1 MRKIVVMNSKGGS
14 GKTTVTTNLVSALS
28 CTGLRPALIDLDPQG
43 SSTRWLANRP
53 ASLASII
60 GTEGFQNSLQVTK
73 TWHLRTPENSDLA
86 VIDTPAGLT
95 RQELISATRG
105 ADAILIP
112 VMPSDIDIHA
122 VMKCISDLLLVA
134 KIPRPDLKIG
144 IIANRVRANTRVYS
158 QLKKFLSSLDIPL
171 VATLRDSQNYTRAF
185 EFGMGI
191 HEMPFSQV
199 KKDIDAW
206 SDIMG
211 WLDRLRERNLGQPS
225 AIHYLRG

>member
-1 MRKIVVMNSKGGS
+1 MEYIRPAVFIGCIFAKNSSHEFEGWFR
-14 GKTTVTTNLVSALS
+14 KTTVTTNLVSALS

-60 GTEGFQNSLQVTK
+60 ELKGFKTFQVTK

-122 VMKCISDLLLVA
+122 VMKCIDLLLVA
-134 KIPRPDLKIG
+134 KIPRPDMKIG
-144 IIANRVRANTRVYS
+144 IIANRVSEYTSVRSAE
-158 QLKKFLSSLDIPL
+158 KFY
-171 VATLRDSQNYTRAF
+171 Q
-185 EFGMGI
+185 
-191 HEMPFSQV
+191 
-199 KKDIDAW
+199 AW
-206 SDIMG
+206 TY
-211 WLDRLRERNLGQPS
+211 P
-225 AIHYLRG
+225 

>member
-1 MRKIVVMNSKGGS
+1 
-14 GKTTVTTNLVSALS
+14 
-28 CTGLRPALIDLDPQG
+28 
-43 SSTRWLANRP
+43 
-53 ASLASII
+53 
-60 GTEGFQNSLQVTK
+60 
-73 TWHLRTPENSDLA
+73 
-86 VIDTPAGLT
+86 
-95 RQELISATRG
+95 
-105 ADAILIP
+105 
-112 VMPSDIDIHA
+112 MPSDIDIHA

-134 KIPRPDLKIG
+134 KIPRPDMKIG
-144 IIANRVRANTRVYS
+144 IIANRVRANTRVYG
-158 QLKKFLSSLDIPL
+158 QLKKFLSSLDIPV

>member
-1 MRKIVVMNSKGGS
+1 M
-14 GKTTVTTNLVSALS
+14 
-28 CTGLRPALIDLDPQG
+28 
-43 SSTRWLANRP
+43 
-53 ASLASII
+53 
-60 GTEGFQNSLQVTK
+60 
-73 TWHLRTPENSDLA
+73 
-86 VIDTPAGLT
+86 
-95 RQELISATRG
+95 
-105 ADAILIP
+105 
-112 VMPSDIDIHA
+112 
-122 VMKCISDLLLVA
+122 
-134 KIPRPDLKIG
+134 KIG
-144 IIANRVRANTRVYS
+144 IIANRVRANTRVYG
-158 QLKKFLSSLDIPL
+158 QLKKFLSSLDIPV

>member
-1 MRKIVVMNSKGGS
+1 M
-14 GKTTVTTNLVSALS
+14 
-28 CTGLRPALIDLDPQG
+28 
-43 SSTRWLANRP
+43 
-53 ASLASII
+53 
-60 GTEGFQNSLQVTK
+60 
-73 TWHLRTPENSDLA
+73 
-86 VIDTPAGLT
+86 IDTPAGLT

-105 ADAILIP
+105 ADALLIP

-122 VMKCISDLLLVA
+122 VMTCISDLLLVA
-134 KIPRPDLKIG
+134 KIPRPDMKIG
-144 IIANRVRANTRVYS
+144 IIANRVRANTRVYG
-158 QLKKFLSSLDIPL
+158 QLKKFLSSLDIPV

>member
-1 MRKIVVMNSKGGS
+1 MQNARNACSVFA
-14 GKTTVTTNLVSALS
+14 TSA
-28 CTGLRPALIDLDPQG
+28 Q
-43 SSTRWLANRP
+43 
-53 ASLASII
+53 
-60 GTEGFQNSLQVTK
+60 
-73 TWHLRTPENSDLA
+73 
-86 VIDTPAGLT
+86 
-95 RQELISATRG
+95 
-105 ADAILIP
+105 
-112 VMPSDIDIHA
+112 
-122 VMKCISDLLLVA
+122 ISDLLLVA

-144 IIANRVRANTRVYS
+144 IIANRVRANTRVYG
-158 QLKKFLSSLDIPL
+158 QLKKFLSSLDIPV